1 MKIRILLLLS
11 LIAVSCKNE
20 TKTETPQV
28 TQKDTIQIAPE
39 PETKVEETDTIIISK
54 KHKTNQIVCDLDG
67 DGKNETVEIVR
78 STNSDKS
85 GLRITYGNGKRTD
98 YLGLGH
104 NVLNQGFDE
113 IDWVGIFE
121 KAPKGEIVWNN
132 VNDDGEIMGDEEIKE
147 EDKIKLPND
156 GIYIHAEE
164 SCGGGIIY
172 LKNGK
177 YDWVQQE

>member
-1 MKIRILLLLS
+1 MKISILFLS
-11 LIAVSCKNE
+11 ALILISCKKE
-20 TKTETPQV
+20 TQTEKPQI
-28 TQKDTIQIAPE
+28 TQKDTRQIAPK

-54 KHKTNQIVCDLDG
+54 KHKINQIVCDLDG
-67 DGKNETVEIVR
+67 DGKNEIVEIVR
-78 STNSDKS
+78 STNTYKS
-85 GLRITYGNGKRTD
+85 GLKITYGNGKKTD
-98 YLGLGH
+98 YLGLGK

-113 IDWVGIFE
+113 IDWAGIFE

-147 EDKIKLPND
+147 EDKIRLPND
-156 GIYIHAEE
+156 GIFIHAEE

-177 YDWVQQE
+177 YDWIQQE